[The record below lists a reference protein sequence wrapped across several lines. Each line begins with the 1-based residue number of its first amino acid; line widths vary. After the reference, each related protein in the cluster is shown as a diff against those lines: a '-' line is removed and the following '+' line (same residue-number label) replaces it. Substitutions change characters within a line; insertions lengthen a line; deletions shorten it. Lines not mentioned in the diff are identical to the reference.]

1 MRFLFRLLLV
11 QHLVAPLLG
20 TAALATG
27 NDAGP
32 PLDLQKTADPRV
44 KRIMSRQVEPKP
56 VKGRRADPM
65 SEPSELEVGKPEPG
79 KADSGKSDSED
90 MPAKE
95 ATKPQPRAAPPVESA
110 KASAPAPARVDG
122 QMGERSKEEEIRDE
136 AKRPDSK
143 ESKKSEAKKEEPKK
157 DEARKDE
164 AHKEPAPEDRKA
176 DPHALDPQAYCTNI
190 AATAADARIAW
201 QAKRLTEL
209 DVQIKQRIADLE
221 AKRAEFQD
229 WLSRR
234 EEALKKA
241 EDGVVAIYSKM
252 RPDAAAL
259 QLAAMDDRTA
269 AAVLVKLNPRAASA
283 ILNEMSAERAARLT
297 NAMSGP
303 PANPDGKK
311 S

>member
-1 MRFLFRLLLV
+1 MRLLFRLLLV
-11 QHLVAPLLG
+11 QHLVAPLLCA
-20 TAALATG
+20 AALAAG
-27 NDAGP
+27 NDPGP
-32 PLDLQKTADPRV
+32 PLDLQKPAGPLV
-44 KRIMSRQVEPKP
+44 KPIMPRQVEQKP
-56 VKGRRADPM
+56 MKGRRPDPM
-65 SEPSELEVGKPEPG
+65 SEPSKLEAGKPDPG
-79 KADSGKSDSED
+79 KPDPGKSNSEE

-95 ATKPQPRAAPPVESA
+95 AAKPQSRVAPSAENA
-110 KASAPAPARVDG
+110 KASVSDPARADG
-122 QMGERSKEEEIRDE
+122 QKSDKSKEEETKDQ

-143 ESKKSEAKKEEPKK
+143 EPKKSEAKKEEPKK
-157 DEARKDE
+157 DEARKEE
-164 AHKEPAPEDRKA
+164 AHKQPAPEDFNS
-176 DPHALDPQAYCTNI
+176 DPHAQDPQAYCTNI
-190 AATAADARIAW
+190 APTAADARIAW
-201 QAKRLTEL
+201 QAKKLTEL
-209 DVQIKQRIADLE
+209 DTQIKQRIADLE

-229 WLSRR
+229 WLARR

-259 QLAAMDDRTA
+259 QLAAMDDATA

-303 PANPDGKK
+303 PTNADGKK